1 MPLVPLAVRKQQPA
15 AGSTPADRLAAKQ
28 SRKWNDLSRVPA
40 AYLIS
45 GPSHVNACCGRYVLS
60 EDAVNDA
67 PAWILQSARDGG
79 AKDVQAQTVLFSDD
93 TGWSFASSPAAVAT
107 GQSMLTS
114 EDRHDDELLPHDMR
128 SWLWGD
134 GKGWRPCDGVSIA
147 ADDPTTAAAAGFFRL
162 HRPSLTAPGPQSSR
176 RRRGTATAAAL
187 LQSPHCS
194 EATSPGGGYL
204 TRFDGFCTD
213 YPARYDPD
221 SSLTRKELQWL
232 KRTYDEEASKIAL
245 YTDVMSLKSTLQ
257 KHGIARG
264 IDFDELL
271 DALEQAKR
279 LVSSVHAEATP
290 SRRSG
295 NYLTLA
301 EFIML
306 CDVLKAR
313 EAKRGGGPQ
322 NDDDFLD
329 AFIAMGGTD
338 DKSGTVTLDYLQRTA
353 GLFQLSFDA
362 GVLPAAASDHL
373 GFQEFKLLLQKSRNT
388 ALDVFAAAGG
398 ASEDPKSTVP
408 VFQLSDALNMH
419 MELGYL
425 SFSPAE
431 LAVNRSRLGDAR
443 QLSLKDFIA
452 KMWKP
457 LKLPDEHLDPND
469 AEQEDATD
477 GVDFAE
483 GSEEDGQDPSTAA
496 VSIAALLVKKRRG
509 SMGLQSGALVK
520 RFEQLCRRLNI
531 ESCSRR
537 PENGPE
543 GGCVLETMRHILFL
557 NSDILRRFVTVFS
570 PRVARDCVTNSRFKR
585 AAVRVVGNI
594 PTFLDEHDRSCLVC
608 QEPSR
613 LRKHPVKESGRKLAP
628 THPDD
633 AASCSWAVSP
643 AEAKVLPQ
651 RTPRSGGWKIEALG
665 PDAIVEGRP
674 RIHTRTASGQI
685 EADDRSPPQPGTV
698 YVDCRGVP
706 ARERP
711 GPAGW
716 GGPRRQ
722 PASPAP
728 DLAASRSCFLNRVGN
743 TAGVVPRKRVK
754 RRAERANDA
763 RYRCCAPV
771 PIDGEPVQ
779 QRLPAIR
786 PVPPEDGAVEIVV
799 RRGDPNRA
807 IGLTFEGGLVLKSV
821 ARGSPASKAGLARL
835 VGCSVTSAAHVAV
848 SDVRQLEA
856 VVDGLRTVALTF
868 AKPRCPAAAR
878 RQLKQHQ
885 LDTRSPPAAG
895 DLSLNSLPGP
905 LLLRLMKDCA
915 CREPAT
921 LPVILVGLVLTS
933 LVVHWGMFDR
943 HQRSKQQQKPTSGAR
958 IGLQDELDEEQREN
972 ERTEAG
978 IALRN
983 KDKVTRK
990 RDRLKAVAL
999 HKLDEDVGAGIISR
1013 NKLDKAKRKS
1023 DRLDADVALRNKLD
1037 EEQQETERIDTEI
1050 ASRNKVGKAK
1060 HIKKKKK
1067 SDHRDAGVALRD
1079 DLDEAKRETNGL
1091 DRDEEQRNSNR
1102 LEGEDTEASVDKADK
1117 GKEQAFTV
1125 HVAVFTYNRIV
1136 GLKRLWKSLEQVD
1149 YLGHTVPLTIFLDK
1163 KDAHDDDKDETEE
1176 WVRSLRWTHG
1186 PFAIHKREVN
1196 VGLKSSILE
1205 AWYPTAL
1212 DTDTKY
1218 VAFFEDD
1225 TEVSP
1230 FWYVWGVNAISAYGG
1245 VDAKLFGISLYRPVH
1260 DELTGKSMMLDTH
1273 GDPFIFQQP
1282 CSWGA
1287 IYSARPWQKFR
1298 DWTLLQTKDPVLK
1311 GDASRVSS
1319 NTWSAKSSW
1328 KKYLLKYMW
1337 NYGYFMVYPN
1347 LPDRMVL
1354 STNHL
1359 MKGMHNTP
1367 KRSLFE
1373 LPLLQT
1379 SDYDAA
1385 KSSGIELLRAPEMS
1399 RLQVYDLLVRSV
1411 ASYKD
1416 VPGYDKPT

>member
-921 LPVILVGLVLTS
+921 
-933 LVVHWGMFDR
+933 
-943 HQRSKQQQKPTSGAR
+943 
-958 IGLQDELDEEQREN
+958 
-972 ERTEAG
+972 
-978 IALRN
+978 
-983 KDKVTRK
+983 
-990 RDRLKAVAL
+990 
-999 HKLDEDVGAGIISR
+999 
-1013 NKLDKAKRKS
+1013 
-1023 DRLDADVALRNKLD
+1023 
-1037 EEQQETERIDTEI
+1037 
-1050 ASRNKVGKAK
+1050 
-1060 HIKKKKK
+1060 K

-1359 MKGMHNTP
+1359 MK
-1367 KRSLFE
+1367 
-1373 LPLLQT
+1373 
-1379 SDYDAA
+1379 
-1385 KSSGIELLRAPEMS
+1385 IELLRAPEMS